1 MTPWLVALFA
11 GYVVALALAWYLS
24 PSAPPTAAAVERPA
38 QAVAEPIPVANI
50 PPVVLTNTTPFD
62 ESLYVLRLRAGLA
75 GLLLGRRFVDYTIQA
90 IPSNSRSEFSFSWAS
105 GILKREPAGPP
116 LLRLQAAER
125 HDLLKRAYIVSD
137 PGTGVEIGRL
147 LPHGADWQ
155 IADRY
160 GRPMADV
167 VQSIATFHQT
177 CYSLSAGGEELCRL
191 TAVMGATAMS
201 AEVQVEFLP
210 KRTRARS
217 PARDGA
223 GASHRRAGEA
233 IATAMKV
240 P

>member
-1 MTPWLVALFA
+1 
-11 GYVVALALAWYLS
+11 
-24 PSAPPTAAAVERPA
+24 
-38 QAVAEPIPVANI
+38 
-50 PPVVLTNTTPFD
+50 
-62 ESLYVLRLRAGLA
+62 
-75 GLLLGRRFVDYTIQA
+75 
-90 IPSNSRSEFSFSWAS
+90 
-105 GILKREPAGPP
+105 
-116 LLRLQAAER
+116 
-125 HDLLKRAYIVSD
+125 
-137 PGTGVEIGRL
+137 
-147 LPHGADWQ
+147 
-155 IADRY
+155 
-160 GRPMADV
+160 MADV